1 MKNAIRYYYH
11 IEVNNIEF
19 LEYRY
24 YFDSYVLIEV
34 EKPVG
39 FNIYH
44 FLVDNH
50 YPVYNIVQN
59 KDGEYVT
66 MTFEAGIPKSVNG
79 K

>member
-34 EKPVG
+34 EKPVD
-39 FNIYH
+39 FTI
-44 FLVDNH
+44 F
-50 YPVYNIVQN
+50 
-59 KDGEYVT
+59 
-66 MTFEAGIPKSVNG
+66 
-79 K
+79 